1 MMSLKTEA
9 LREREVSRIA
19 PELFE
24 HTRSLRTSSLCCG
37 DSTDHHALPGSSA
50 DPALDA
56 FAQLGALR
64 LDATRCLISIFDRK
78 HQYIVAESTKDSVVA
93 PFDQQQNV
101 GIWLGGSA
109 IPRSHGIC
117 EHVLVAADDAPDR
130 SGAKLQ
136 VSVVPDLAEDYRFC
150 NRSYILEPPCNRFY
164 AGVPLKS
171 SNGVNVGVLCV
182 YDEKPRAGL
191 SDTHLDCLRGLSQII
206 TGYLEFKE
214 TATGFGRS
222 ERMVRGLGSFVEGK
236 TTMSDPQIS
245 VNITPCQS
253 VGSEG
258 KLSVHQ
264 ESDAQTVENDMDED
278 HDDHAQPKRPTP
290 SPLQTGLPT
299 SDESSGKSSDPEPAS
314 CPDSDKAKS
323 TTFTVNSLG
332 STRTISTLCPSES
345 LQPKEVR
352 NIFNRAATIIRESID
367 VDGVLFLDA
376 SVRTYA
382 GLVEADDQSRS
393 PGSSPNLSATAG
405 DLQHDEDVGLRI
417 CNSLGYSTS
426 GSSTMSSAS
435 IKSPDIQVPERLL
448 RELLKRYPRG
458 KVFKFNDD
466 GSPLQ
471 FSDEEADPLIPAD
484 PVPVSPTVSE
494 PLEHESRRR
503 EMELIASIFPG
514 AVSVSL
520 IPLWD
525 TRRERWFAG
534 SFIWTKAAAR
544 SFTNHGE
551 TGYLHA
557 FASSIM
563 AEVDRVNTTNAEQTK
578 SDLLGSLSH
587 EIRSPLHGIVAA
599 VELLQDTELDAFQ
612 GDLLQTMDSCG
623 RTLLDVIDHL
633 LEHSKVSKL
642 AKTARAQDES
652 TKNENKIGMDKYRS
666 FQSQLRALSHAV
678 DLDALVEETVESMFS
693 AHSSQAYVA
702 SISKLENEEFQIPRK
717 PVSTWP
723 AGNSATN
730 SLGALH
736 GTTRQSGVSVYLD
749 IDPDSPWYCR
759 VEAGAVRRI
768 IMNLLGNS
776 LKYTSRGFIRVSLKQ
791 EQYRAK
797 HGQPH
802 ARLVLNIL
810 DSGKGM
816 SHEFLQHHA
825 FEPFTQ
831 EDPLSQGTGLGLSLI
846 SQILHGLGGT
856 IRLESQLGHGTS
868 ATVSIPLKTSCVLEK
883 PESQFSENVLAL
895 KGLRVSLCGLKTG
908 AEASGISSSNPP
920 IELDLIETVCRN
932 WLHLEP
938 ITHGSEDIRPDIIVC
953 TDIAMH
959 DALMARDSVPP
970 PVVVICHSA
979 VIAHSLSLKFR
990 QTRKGEAFEFISQPV
1005 GPRKLA
1011 NAMILALGRYNDAKA
1026 SDLVSSEPPNTSQS
1040 IYANP
1045 MITPDYTPG
1054 IELPVQSSWIPD
1066 LALSP
1071 VQLMNAQPILTNDL
1085 GESIP
1090 MPLLPEANEL
1100 IELGLDVAAMNL
1112 TRDEILLVDDNN
1124 INLQILV
1131 SFMKKLKYKYKTAS
1145 NGLEAFEIYSAS
1157 PGSFSHVLMDIS
1169 MPVMDGLESTRSIR
1183 TLEAERHIAPTK
1195 VIALTGLV
1203 SADAQQEAFA
1213 SGVDMYVTKPVRFK
1227 NLSSVLA
1234 SCVPQEV

>member
-1 MMSLKTEA
+1 MSLKTEA

-37 DSTDHHALPGSSA
+37 DPTDQHALPGSSA

-78 HQYIVAESTKDSVVA
+78 HQYIVAESTKESVVA
-93 PFDQQQNV
+93 PYDQQQNA

-117 EHVLVAADDAPDR
+117 EHVLFAADDAPDR
-130 SGAKLQ
+130 FGAKLQ

-150 NRSYILEPPCNRFY
+150 NRSYILERPCNRFY

-171 SNGVNVGVLCV
+171 RNGVNVGVLCV
-182 YDEKPRAGL
+182 FDESPRAGL

-206 TGYLEFKE
+206 SGYLEFKE

-236 TTMSDPQIS
+236 TTMSGPQIS
-245 VNITPCQS
+245 VNSTPCQS
-253 VGSEG
+253 VGSES
-258 KLSVHQ
+258 KFSVQ
-264 ESDAQTVENDMDED
+264 RDPVALTVEDDTEES
-278 HDDHAQPKRPTP
+278 HDDQAQPKRPTP
-290 SPLQTGLPT
+290 SPIQTGLPT
-299 SDESSGKSSDPEPAS
+299 SDGSSGKSSDPKPAS
-314 CPDSDKAKS
+314 CPGSDKAKS

-332 STRTISTLCPSES
+332 STRTISTICPSES
-345 LQPKEVR
+345 LHPKEVR

-376 SVRTYA
+376 SIRTYA
-382 GLVEADDQSRS
+382 GLVEADDASQT

-405 DLQHDEDVGLRI
+405 DLYQDEENGPRI
-417 CNSLGYSTS
+417 CNSLGFSMS
-426 GSSTMSSAS
+426 GSSTVSSAS
-435 IKSPDIQVPERLL
+435 INSPDIQVPEKLL

-458 KVFKFNDD
+458 RVFNFDD
-466 GSPLQ
+466 NGSPLQ
-471 FSDEEADPLIPAD
+471 FSDEEADPLKSTE
-484 PVPVSPTVSE
+484 PVPVSPTISE
-494 PLEHESRRR
+494 LSELESRRR
-503 EMELIASIFPG
+503 ETELIASIFPG

-563 AEVDRVNTTNAEQTK
+563 AEVDRVNTTTAEQTK

-599 VELLQDTELDAFQ
+599 LELLQDTELDAFQ

-642 AKTARAQDES
+642 AKTARPQDEA
-652 TKNENKIGMDKYRS
+652 TKHENKSGMDKYRS

-693 AHSSQAYVA
+693 SHSSQAYVA
-702 SISKLENEEFQIPRK
+702 SISKFENQEFRIPRK

-723 AGNSATN
+723 VGNSERN
-730 SLGALH
+730 SLGDIG
-736 GTTRQSGVSVYLD
+736 GTTQQSGVSVYLD
-749 IDPDSPWYCR
+749 IDPESPWYCR

-776 LKYTSRGFIRVSLKQ
+776 LKYTSRGFIRVSMKQ

-802 ARLVLNIL
+802 ARLVLNVL

-868 ATVSIPLKTSCVLEK
+868 ATVCIPLKTSCVLEK

-938 ITHGSEDIRPDIIVC
+938 IAHGSEDIRPDIIVC

-990 QTRKGEAFEFISQPV
+990 QTRKGEAFEFIPQPV

-1026 SDLVSSEPPNTSQS
+1026 SDLVASEPPQS

-1054 IELPVQSSWIPD
+1054 VELPVQSSWIPD

-1071 VQLMNAQPILTNDL
+1071 IQLMNPQPIITNDL
-1085 GESIP
+1085 GESSP

-1100 IELGLDVAAMNL
+1100 VELGLEMSMMSL

-1169 MPVMDGLESTRSIR
+1169 MPVMDGLESTRNIR

-1213 SGVDMYVTKPVRFK
+1213 SGVDMYMTKPVRFK

-1234 SCVPQEV
+1234 SYAPQEV